1 MNKQYKIT
9 LDNKIN
15 ELSRLAKQ
23 IDEIADENNFSETL
37 KFNLNLSL
45 DEIVTNIIS
54 YGYKDDLPHLIE
66 INIMINNTLIVEII
80 DDGIE
85 FNPLN
90 ASKPELDVPLEER
103 KIGGLGI
110 FLVNSLMDKVDY
122 IRENNKN
129 IIKLY
134 KFINKQLIG

>member
-1 MNKQYKIT
+1 MNKHYKIIIE
-9 LDNKIN
+9 NRIY
-15 ELSRLAKQ
+15 ELSRLANQ
-23 IDEIADENNFSETL
+23 IDEIVEENNLSDTL

-45 DEIVTNIIS
+45 DELITNIIS
-54 YGYKDDLPHLIE
+54 YGYKDDLLHLIE
-66 INIMINNTLIVEII
+66 INILINNTMIVEII

-85 FNPLN
+85 FNPLK

-103 KIGGLGI
+103 KVGGLGI
-110 FLVNSLMDKVDY
+110 YLVLSLMDKVDY

-134 KFINKQLIG
+134 KIINKQ

>member
-54 YGYKDDLPHLIE
+54 YGYKDDLQHLIE

-134 KFINKQLIG
+134 KFINKQLVG